1 MDEDE
6 KSLRRGPHPSSIP
19 ARLLQSFGFF
29 LVGIGAA
36 FLLFV
41 AAYPLGLISAYPVP
55 PTAAIEGP
63 LGFERKIEDLDV
75 LYRAPDEPMQDYL
88 RRLTTTVAGGMVHYW
103 TEGDSWAPT
112 DTIYT
117 QVSIFDNYLLW
128 ILSFLP
134 QYRKNFRN
142 YEFVEPQKALDRGY
156 GFCSQ
161 VSKIVYSILTDQG
174 IDATLYSVPQHVVVE
189 SNGNILDSDYGVFL
203 PYSLASFKQDPSKI
217 DPYYTNFESMLPL
230 LRQVYRQSWRP
241 LGTAKDFRDVR
252 AYEAKVERLKWL
264 PPIMLLAM
272 GMLFAA
278 GGTLLRRREKISR
291 LAPRGILTTTRG

>member
-1 MDEDE
+1 MLHDMDEDE

-156 GFCSQ
+156 GFRFQ
-161 VSKIVYSILTDQG
+161 VSKIV
-174 IDATLYSVPQHVVVE
+174 
-189 SNGNILDSDYGVFL
+189 
-203 PYSLASFKQDPSKI
+203 
-217 DPYYTNFESMLPL
+217 
-230 LRQVYRQSWRP
+230 
-241 LGTAKDFRDVR
+241 
-252 AYEAKVERLKWL
+252 
-264 PPIMLLAM
+264 
-272 GMLFAA
+272 
-278 GGTLLRRREKISR
+278 
-291 LAPRGILTTTRG
+291 

>member
-1 MDEDE
+1 MNPFRRDALERPASTAE
-6 KSLRRGPHPSSIP
+6 WVCCSLRRGPHPSSIP

-117 QVSIFDNYLLW
+117 QVGIFDNYLLW

-134 QYRKNFRN
+134 QYRKNFQN
-142 YEFVEPQKALDRGY
+142 YEFVEPQKALIAATVFALKSRR
-156 GFCSQ
+156 S
-161 VSKIVYSILTDQG
+161 SIL
-174 IDATLYSVPQHVVVE
+174 
-189 SNGNILDSDYGVFL
+189 F
-203 PYSLASFKQDPSKI
+203 
-217 DPYYTNFESMLPL
+217 
-230 LRQVYRQSWRP
+230 
-241 LGTAKDFRDVR
+241 
-252 AYEAKVERLKWL
+252 
-264 PPIMLLAM
+264 
-272 GMLFAA
+272 
-278 GGTLLRRREKISR
+278 
-291 LAPRGILTTTRG
+291 